1 MGADFIC
8 LVVAVDKPQ
17 TYWME
22 HIALM
27 NDAAVMYF
35 AEATESEFGWEEK
48 CDDLDDRWWL
58 VRRELVTGVSI
69 AYDPGRDGTWTQID
83 GKPYCVLGEHSW
95 GDVSETFESLRV
107 FRDFQA
113 YLEMEN
119 VRCADNETE

>member
-8 LVVAVDKPQ
+8 LVVPVDKPQ
-17 TYWME
+17 TYWVE
-22 HIALM
+22 NVALM

-48 CDDLDDRWWL
+48 CDDFDDRWWL
-58 VRRELVTGVSI
+58 VRRELVTGISI

-113 YLEMEN
+113 YLELEN
-119 VRCADNETE
+119 IRRADKQTE